1 MFELFFFEIIF
12 RNLKRTGK
20 NKECVNS
27 VLEFF
32 SFICDAD
39 FLLYFDLFFA
49 VLLNRVYEHE
59 FSCKKPTKENGKTS
73 CRKVLENFAAQR
85 VIISLEE
92 SGSYAEPFEI
102 SCSRKH

>member
-49 VLLNRVYEHE
+49 VLLNRVYEPKNRLKRMEKHRAAK
-59 FSCKKPTKENGKTS
+59 SWKTL
-73 CRKVLENFAAQR
+73 RHNV
-85 VIISLEE
+85 
-92 SGSYAEPFEI
+92 
-102 SCSRKH
+102 